1 MRTPSER
8 ELLALWES
16 GLTRHPID
24 RALLLCAWARP
35 DVPGNEL
42 AHLPLGAVNEAL
54 LRLRRALFGPRLQ
67 AQVACERC
75 GEALEIGL
83 SVDELLPASQGTSQP
98 PTLQLDGFELR
109 LPDSADLAS
118 VAGMAD
124 ALAAAD
130 QLLERCCLPLSPDAV
145 LTDEIRA
152 RTEAWLEAS
161 DPMAD
166 LRLALNCEACGHG
179 WTTALD
185 PAYWLWDEVQRS
197 VHHLLAQVHALARA
211 YGWTEPQVLAL
222 SPQRRSIYLD
232 MVQA

>member
-83 SVDELLPASQGTSQP
+83 SVDELLPASQGTSP
-98 PTLQLDGFELR
+98 PPVLQLEGFELR

-118 VAGMAD
+118 AAGMVD
-124 ALAAAD
+124 ARAAAE
-130 QLLERCCLPLSPDAV
+130 QLLERCCLPRSPETVLS
-145 LTDEIRA
+145 DEVRA
-152 RTEAWLEAS
+152 RIEAWLEAS
-161 DPMAD
+161 DPLAD
-166 LRLALNCEACGHG
+166 LRLQLSCEACGHE
-179 WTTALD
+179 WTAALD
-185 PAYWLWDEVQRS
+185 PASWLWDEVQRS
-197 VHHLLAQVHALARA
+197 ARHLLAQVHALARA

-222 SPQRRSIYLD
+222 TPQRRSIYLD

>member
-16 GLTRHPID
+16 GLTRQPID

-83 SVDELLPASQGTSQP
+83 SVDELLPTSQGTSQP

-124 ALAAAD
+124 TLAAAD

-152 RTEAWLEAS
+152 RTEAWLEGS

-166 LRLALNCEACGHG
+166 LRLTLSCEACGHG
-179 WTTALD
+179 WTAAFD
-185 PAYWLWDEVQRS
+185 PAFWLWDEVQRS
-197 VHHLLAQVHALARA
+197 AHQLLAQVHALARA

-222 SPQRRSIYLD
+222 SPQRRRIYLD

>member
-35 DVPGNEL
+35 DVPPDQL

-54 LRLRRALFGPRLQ
+54 LLLRRALFGPRVQ

-75 GEALEIGL
+75 GEALEIVL
-83 SVDELLPASQGTSQP
+83 SVDELLPASQGTA
-98 PTLQLDGFELR
+98 PTPILRLEGFELR
-109 LPDSADLAS
+109 LPDSTDLAS

-124 ALAAAD
+124 AQAAAA
-130 QLLERCCLPLSPDAV
+130 QLLERCCLPRSPGADLS
-145 LTDEIRA
+145 DEIRA
-152 RTEAWLEAS
+152 YTEAWLEAS

-166 LRLALNCEACGHG
+166 LRLKLNCEACGHER
-179 WTTALD
+179 TAALD
-185 PAYWLWDEVQRS
+185 PASLLWDEVQRS
-197 VHHLLAQVHALARA
+197 AHHILAQVHALARA

-222 SPQRRSIYLD
+222 TPQRRSIYLD
-232 MVQA
+232 MV